1 MAFGWGQFKPKVEG
15 LLTGL
20 NIAQNIGNPV
30 KDWLYRG
37 AGGIASNAAQ
47 RAAMIRE
54 ADSMKWSKALGD
66 DAYKWMGGSGKHTY
80 KPGGNLNLWQLAKT
94 GGTPASRKLYQTLSR
109 FAGPVAR
116 LGGTPLLAAQML
128 GKEAGQEKLFS
139 RGAPGGSSGWQQS
152 MVDPTFRGLPRDMKG
167 GLISEATV
175 SPKKKVTKKKKKSG
189 PY

>member
-1 MAFGWGQFKPKVEG
+1 MAFGWRQFKPKVEG

-20 NIAQNIGNPV
+20 NVAQNIGNPV

-54 ADSMKWSKALGD
+54 ANLMPWSKAIAD
-66 DAYKWMGGSGKHTY
+66 DTPKWMGGRGTHTY

-109 FAGPVAR
+109 VAGPAAR

-139 RGAPGGSSGWQQS
+139 RGTPGGSSGWQQS
-152 MVDPTFRGLPRDMKG
+152 MVDPTFRGLPRGMRG

>member
-54 ADSMKWSKALGD
+54 ADSMKWSKALAD
-66 DAYKWMGGSGKHTY
+66 DTPRWMGGKGTHTY

-139 RGAPGGSSGWQQS
+139 RGTPGGSSGWQQS
-152 MVDPTFRGLPRDMKG
+152 MVDPTFRGLPRGMKG

>member
-20 NIAQNIGNPV
+20 NVAQNIGNPV

-54 ADSMKWSKALGD
+54 ANLMPWSKAIADDTPKWLGGRG
-66 DAYKWMGGSGKHTY
+66 AHTY
-80 KPGGNLNLWQLAKT
+80 KPGGNLNLWQMAKT

-116 LGGTPLLAAQML
+116 LGGTPLVAAQML
-128 GKEAGQEKLFS
+128 GKEAGQEKYFS
-139 RGAPGGSSGWQQS
+139 ANPNAAGWRKS
-152 MVDPTFRGLPRDMKG
+152 MVDPTFRGLPRGMKG
-167 GLISEATV
+167 GLISEATD
-175 SPKKKVTKKKKKSG
+175 SPKQKVTKKKKKSG